1 MTLEARISELT
12 RQYRPLAIEILKET
26 IRVIESLGL
35 TPDQKEKMYRTNA
48 EKLLKL

>member
-1 MTLEARISELT
+1 MLFASDMPFEPTPGL
-12 RQYRPLAIEILKET
+12 YLKET

-48 EKLLKL
+48 EKMLKM